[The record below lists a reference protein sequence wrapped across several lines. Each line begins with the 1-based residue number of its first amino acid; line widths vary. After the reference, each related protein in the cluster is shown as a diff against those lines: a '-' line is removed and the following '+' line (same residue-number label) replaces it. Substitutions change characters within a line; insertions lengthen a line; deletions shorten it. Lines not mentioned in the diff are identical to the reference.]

1 MTAIDPVELVTGF
14 GLNIDS
20 VMDDFSTSMELTMDF
35 DVVGADAFEEG
46 INQFGHDPLRIN
58 SDDDQFDQDELSLDH
73 SSYHVYEDLFG
84 EDEELFST
92 NHDKPRRN
100 RSRNPRQMNSYPYQ
114 FFDVTQASWY
124 RQYLTS
130 DNGMRDRTYHLSQRD
145 RFGTFRAHFRMP
157 LKKVDKLVDMFLS
170 KGWIKYS
177 HHCRSPSIL
186 QIKAEL
192 LILSCLNILAH
203 GTPFRALESSA
214 NISYSEIRKFF
225 HFFLEKMCSIE
236 DEFIYLPRDE
246 EELNETMEHYEGNGL
261 PGCIGSVDVVH
272 VKWCNCPA
280 GDFNRSKG
288 KERYV

>member
-1 MTAIDPVELVTGF
+1 MAAIDPMELVTGL
-14 GLNIDS
+14 GLNMGGF
-20 VMDDFSTSMELTMDF
+20 MDDFSTSMDLTMDF
-35 DVVGADAFEEG
+35 DVVAADAFVEG
-46 INQFGHDPLRIN
+46 VNQFGNNLLCFN
-58 SDDDQFDQDELSLDH
+58 SDDDDDRDELSLDH
-73 SSYHVYEDLFG
+73 HGSYHTSEEYLFG
-84 EDEELFST
+84 EDEEFFSVH
-92 NHDKPRRN
+92 HDRPRCRRKPRLL
-100 RSRNPRQMNSYPYQ
+100 NSYPYQ

-124 RQYLTS
+124 RQYLTR

-157 LKKVDKLVDMFLS
+157 LQKVDKLVDMFLS

-177 HHCRSPSIL
+177 HHCRSPTIL

-203 GTPFRALESSA
+203 GTPFRALESST

-225 HFFLEKMCSIE
+225 HFFLDKMCSIQ

-246 EELNETMEHYEGNGL
+246 EELNETMEQYESVGL
-261 PGCIGSVDVVH
+261 PGCIGSIDVVH
-272 VKWCNCPA
+272 IKWSNCPA